1 MVLRSAPKSDINRSV
16 CFTVVVFAAY
26 NLPVTKANIHLCPKP
41 SIRKSSGPQTI
52 SAHSCCFRA
61 GKIQIKIQENGLPN
75 TFVPGRNLM
84 FMTIAAAI
92 AYRRGLKVLVGGMC
106 ETDFSG

>member
-1 MVLRSAPKSDINRSV
+1 MVLRSAPKSDINESV

-61 GKIQIKIQENGLPN
+61 GKPKPAL
-75 TFVPGRNLM
+75 L
-84 FMTIAAAI
+84 A
-92 AYRRGLKVLVGGMC
+92 
-106 ETDFSG
+106 FSGGPNFTTLGVLGMGGWDYGRALWLDYGQRHRVELEC

>member
-1 MVLRSAPKSDINRSV
+1 MVLRSAPKSDIIDQFINESV

-41 SIRKSSGPQTI
+41 SIRKSYGPQTI

-61 GKIQIKIQENGLPN
+61 GKIQPHVLSGHWRDVTTSRRLASITDNATGLSWN
-75 TFVPGRNLM
+75 AVRASAL
-84 FMTIAAAI
+84 
-92 AYRRGLKVLVGGMC
+92 R
-106 ETDFSG
+106 